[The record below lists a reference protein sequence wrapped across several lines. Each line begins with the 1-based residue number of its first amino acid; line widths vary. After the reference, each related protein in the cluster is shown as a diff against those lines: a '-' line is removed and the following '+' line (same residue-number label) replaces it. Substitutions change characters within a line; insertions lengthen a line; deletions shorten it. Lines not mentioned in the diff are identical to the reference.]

1 MSYIDQDDGLE
12 KLSRGEH
19 YEVSGEV
26 TIKIHIRYS
35 TNNEPGEDDNDMWE
49 AIKEVVGD
57 DFDIVDTDDLEYE
70 VEEDD

>member
-1 MSYIDQDDGLE
+1 MSYVDKEDGLE
-12 KLSRGEH
+12 KLSLGEH

-35 TNNEPGEDDNDMWE
+35 TNNEPGEDDDDMWD

-57 DFDIVDTDDLEYE
+57 DFDIVDTDDLDYE
-70 VEEDD
+70 IEEDD